1 MQIQLKKILE
11 EKHMNRYELAAKTG
25 LSYPGIT
32 KIYDGKTKRISLDT
46 IEILCRALD
55 CTPNDLLVFDNE
67 NICSDSSDILPHDES
82 NKKDTSKISEP

>member
-1 MQIQLKKILE
+1 MQIQLKKVLE

-55 CTPNDLLVFDNE
+55 CTPNDLFVFDDE
-67 NICSDSSDILPHDES
+67 NICSDLSDILSHDES
-82 NKKDTSKISEP
+82 NKKDI

>member
-32 KIYDGKTKRISLDT
+32 NIYDGKTKRISLDT

-67 NICSDSSDILPHDES
+67 NICSISSDILPHDES

>member
-1 MQIQLKKILE
+1 MQIQLKKVLE

-55 CTPNDLLVFDNE
+55 CTPNDLFVFEDE
-67 NICSDSSDILPHDES
+67 NICSDSSDILSHDES
-82 NKKDTSKISEP
+82 NKKDI

>member
-1 MQIQLKKILE
+1 MQIQLKKVLE

-55 CTPNDLLVFDNE
+55 CTPNDLLVFDDE
-67 NICSDSSDILPHDES
+67 NVCSVSSDIVSQDES
-82 NKKDTSKISEP
+82 NKKDT

>member
-1 MQIQLKKILE
+1 MQIQLKKVLE

-32 KIYDGKTKRISLDT
+32 NIYDGKTKRISLDT

-55 CTPNDLLVFDNE
+55 CTPNDLFVFDSE
-67 NICSDSSDILPHDES
+67 NICSDSSDILLHDES
-82 NKKDTSKISEP
+82 NKKDT

>member
-1 MQIQLKKILE
+1 MQIQLKKVLE

-55 CTPNDLLVFDNE
+55 CTPNDLFVFDDE
-67 NICSDSSDILPHDES
+67 NICSDSSDILSHDES
-82 NKKDTSKISEP
+82 NKKDI

>member
-1 MQIQLKKILE
+1 MQIQLKKVLE

-55 CTPNDLLVFDNE
+55 CTPNDLFVFDDK
-67 NICSDSSDILPHDES
+67 NICSDSSDILSHDES
-82 NKKDTSKISEP
+82 NKKDI

>member
-1 MQIQLKKILE
+1 MQIQLKKVLE

-55 CTPNDLLVFDNE
+55 CTPNDLLVFDDE
-67 NICSDSSDILPHDES
+67 NVCSVSSDIVSQDES

>member
-1 MQIQLKKILE
+1 
-11 EKHMNRYELAAKTG
+11 MNRYELAAKTG

-55 CTPNDLLVFDNE
+55 CTPNDLLIFDGE
-67 NICSDSSDILPHDES
+67 NVCSVSSDIVSQDES

>member
-1 MQIQLKKILE
+1 MQIQLKKVLE

-55 CTPNDLLVFDNE
+55 CTPNDLLIFDGE
-67 NICSDSSDILPHDES
+67 NVCSVSSDIVSQDES

>member
-55 CTPNDLLVFDNE
+55 CTPNDLLIFDDE
-67 NICSDSSDILPHDES
+67 NVCSDSSDILLHDES
-82 NKKDTSKISEP
+82 NKKDT

>member
-1 MQIQLKKILE
+1 MQIQLKKVLE

-46 IEILCRALD
+46 IEILCRALH
-55 CTPNDLLVFDNE
+55 CTPNDLLVFDDGANT
-67 NICSDSSDILPHDES
+67 CSDSSDILSHDES
-82 NKKDTSKISEP
+82 NKKDI

>member
-1 MQIQLKKILE
+1 MQIQLKKVLE

-55 CTPNDLLVFDNE
+55 CTPNDLFVFDDE
-67 NICSDSSDILPHDES
+67 NICSDSSDILSHYES
-82 NKKDTSKISEP
+82 NKKDI

>member
-1 MQIQLKKILE
+1 MQIQLKKVLE

-55 CTPNDLLVFDNE
+55 CTPNDLFVFDDE
-67 NICSDSSDILPHDES
+67 NICSDSSDILSHDES
-82 NKKDTSKISEP
+82 NKRTSKS